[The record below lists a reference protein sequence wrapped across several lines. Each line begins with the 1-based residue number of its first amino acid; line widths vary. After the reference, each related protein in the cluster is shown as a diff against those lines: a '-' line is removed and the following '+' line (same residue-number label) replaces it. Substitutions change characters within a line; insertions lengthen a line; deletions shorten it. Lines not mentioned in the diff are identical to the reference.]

1 MTILPKKKKGEQES
15 DSDSDSS
22 SEPAQSPRPHV
33 GASGHGGSPPPS
45 EDTAYHHSPDG
56 IYHRWGRWW
65 NIRDTFVWTITIGN
79 QAVDYFSLLSLPL
92 DPLFLHFLFP
102 PSPPLPSPPPP
113 APLLSPFSSLPFSP
127 LSLSSLSSCPSSPL
141 NALFLPSSP
150 LLFSP
155 LLLLSLFLRRYDLS
169 SSSGDSSPEHPSIS
183 KRPSYRPPSAAAP
196 STRGKKPLD
205 TSPYYSGYN
214 SSEEY
219 DGSRRPYLDLEV
231 RVCMYT
237 FVRMRLWGRR
247 REGLI

>member
-22 SEPAQSPRPHV
+22 SEPTQSPRPHV

-56 IYHRWGRWW
+56 IYHRWDTDGG
-65 NIRDTFVWTITIGN
+65 NIRDTFVWT
-79 QAVDYFSLLSLPL
+79 AVDYFSLLSLPL
-92 DPLFLHFLFP
+92 VPLFLHSLFP
-102 PSPPLPSPPPP
+102 PSPLLLLL
-113 APLLSPFSSLPFSP
+113 PLLSLPSALPLPLSSFLPPLSSSL
-127 LSLSSLSSCPSSPL
+127 L
-141 NALFLPSSP
+141 

-155 LLLLSLFLRRYDLS
+155 LFLRRYDLS

-231 RVCMYT
+231 H
-237 FVRMRLWGRR
+237 F
-247 REGLI
+247 